1 MEVNKLTSPFRVRS
15 EIGALRSVLLKR
27 PGKEVENLTP
37 ATMQGL
43 LFDDIPYLPI
53 IQEEHDA
60 FAKVLRD
67 NGSEVLYL
75 ENLVTEALKD
85 GNAKEEFIRNILKES
100 GIHVVE
106 LAQELSHYL
115 LSMPTENMVD
125 KIMAGV
131 RNDEIEVN
139 SSALAWLAD
148 HQNQSLFLMEP
159 MPNLYYTRDPAN
171 ILDGGISV
179 NNMLFRARKRESLFM
194 STILNH
200 HPYFKDGDFEVFRDR
215 QTSTS
220 IEGGDVLVLS
230 EEVLAIGVS
239 QRTSGQAIEE
249 LAKTLFNEETTFNK
263 VLAIEIPHVRAMMH
277 LDTVF
282 TMVDRDKFTIHPGIQ
297 GLNGKMSVFI
307 LEPGQNKN
315 ELRVSRHSDLKTVLK
330 NALKLDDLALIPCGG
345 GDPVAAPREQWNDGS
360 NTLAIEPGVVVT
372 YNRNH
377 VSNKLLREYGV
388 KVIEVPSSELSRGRG
403 GPRCMSMPLV
413 RETIN

>member
-1 MEVNKLTSPFRVRS
+1 MNSPFRVRS

-37 ATMQGL
+37 GTMHDL

-53 IQEEHDA
+53 IQEEHDV
-60 FAKVLRD
+60 FAQVLRD

-75 ENLVTEALKD
+75 EELVVEALET
-85 GNAKEEFIRNILKES
+85 GNAKEEFVRKILFES
-100 GIHVVE
+100 GINVVE
-106 LAQELSHYL
+106 LAQELSQYL
-115 LSMPTENMVD
+115 LSMKPKEMVD
-125 KIMAGV
+125 KVMAGV
-131 RNDEIEVN
+131 RNDEIDVD

-148 HQNQSLFLMEP
+148 HQKKSLFLMQP

-171 ILDGGISV
+171 VLDGGISV
-179 NNMLFRARKRESLFM
+179 NNMLFEARKRESLFM
-194 STILNH
+194 ETILKH
-200 HPYFKDGDFEVFRDR
+200 HSFFKDTDIEVFRDR
-215 QTSTS
+215 TTATS

-249 LAKTLFNEETTFNK
+249 LAKTLFSKETSFTK

-282 TMVDRDKFTIHPGIQ
+282 TMVDKDKFTIHPGIQ
-297 GLNGKMSVFI
+297 GLDGKMSVFV
-307 LEPGQNKN
+307 LEPSQSKG
-315 ELRVSRHSDLKTVLK
+315 EVRVSHHTDLKSVLK
-330 NALKLDDLALIPCGG
+330 STLQLDDLALIPCGG
-345 GDPVAAPREQWNDGS
+345 GDPIAAPREQWNDGS

-372 YNRNH
+372 YNRNY
-377 VSNKLLREYGV
+377 VSNQLLREHGV
-388 KVIEVPSSELSRGRG
+388 KVLEIPSSELSRGRG

-413 RETIN
+413 RETVQ

>member
-1 MEVNKLTSPFRVRS
+1 MTSPFRVRS

-37 ATMQGL
+37 KTMHDL

-75 ENLVTEALKD
+75 EDLVTEALED
-85 GNAKEEFIRNILKES
+85 GNAKEEFIRKILKES

-115 LSMPTENMVD
+115 LSMPTKKMVE

-131 RNDEIEVN
+131 RNDEIEVD

-148 HQNQSLFLMEP
+148 HQNQSLFLMQP

-179 NNMLFRARKRESLFM
+179 NNMLYKARKRESLFIA
-194 STILNH
+194 TILNH
-200 HPYFKDGDFEVFRDR
+200 HTYFKDADFEVFRDR
-215 QTSTS
+215 TTSTS

-249 LAKTLFNEETTFNK
+249 LAKTLFTQNTTFKK

-282 TMVDRDKFTIHPGIQ
+282 TMVDKDKFTIHPGIQ
-297 GLNGKMSVFI
+297 GLDGKMSVFV
-307 LEPGQNKN
+307 LEPSKN
-315 ELRVSRHSDLKTVLK
+315 VGEIRVSHRTDLKSVLK
-330 NALKLDDLALIPCGG
+330 DTLNLDDLALIPCGG
-345 GDPVAAPREQWNDGS
+345 GDAIAAPREQWNDGS
-360 NTLAIEPGVVVT
+360 NTLAIKPGVVVT

-388 KVIEVPSSELSRGRG
+388 KVLEIPSSELSRGRG

-413 RETIN
+413 RETIH

>member
-1 MEVNKLTSPFRVRS
+1 MTSPFQVRS
-15 EIGALRSVLLKR
+15 EIGALRSVLVKR

-37 ATMQGL
+37 DTMHDL

-60 FAKVLRD
+60 FTSLLKE

-75 ENLVTEALKD
+75 EDLVAEALDTDKV
-85 GNAKEEFIRNILKES
+85 KEKFVKQVLNES

-106 LAQELSHYL
+106 LMKELSQYL
-115 LSMPTENMVD
+115 LSMPTKEMVE
-125 KIMAGV
+125 KVMAGV
-131 RNDEIEVN
+131 RNDEIDVN

-148 HQNQSLFLMEP
+148 HQNQSLFLMQP

-171 ILDGGISV
+171 ILDGGISL
-179 NNMLFRARKRESLFM
+179 NNMLFKARKRESLFM
-194 STILNH
+194 ETILHH
-200 HPYFKDGDFEVFRDR
+200 HPKFNQSEVEIFRDR
-215 QTSTS
+215 QTKTS

-249 LAKTLFNEETTFNK
+249 LAKELFSKQTSFKK

-282 TMVDRDKFTIHPGIQ
+282 TMVDHDKFTIHPGIQ
-297 GLNGKMSVFI
+297 GLDGKMSVFV
-307 LEPGQNKN
+307 LEPGKAAG
-315 ELRVSRHSDLKTVLK
+315 EVRVSHHKDLKAVLK
-330 NALKLDDLALIPCGG
+330 DTLGLDDLALIPCGG
-345 GDPVAAPREQWNDGS
+345 GDPIAAPREQWNDGS
-360 NTLAIEPGVVVT
+360 NTLAIEPGKVVT
-372 YNRNH
+372 FNRNH
-377 VSNKLLREYGV
+377 VSNRLLREHGV
-388 KVIEVPSSELSRGRG
+388 EVLEIPSSELSRGRG

-413 RETIN
+413 RESVIK